1 MSNTEKESIK
11 PKKVITDPEE
21 EPKVYVNFYCC
32 HLSLNIIYTISYVTA
47 AVLLNIVNRLVFY
60 KYHFNQYNFTFML
73 LQQIFCIVFFYIVSH
88 KSKTFLEK
96 AGRITWEDFLAL
108 KGYYISFSI
117 VFMVNTIIIFY
128 GTQLIINASMFQ
140 TLRKLVLVKVY
151 GTQLII
157 NASMFQTLRKLVL
170 VKVYFIDLC
179 WGYKKITLF
188 TSICVFMVTIGSV
201 LAGVDTFSRDYVGI
215 ALTMVSNFINV
226 AYNKFTESFK
236 RRTGVP
242 NLKLLVYNSY
252 IAGPVLVVLIFVTG
266 EYKKLIAYFVEEKYF
281 NEDKTEGSLMG
292 FIFITFI
299 SCTLV
304 IILNSSF
311 FMSNEKNTSMFTI
324 LLANTKDLFTC
335 ILARFILAGNKFTV
349 NVVLGLTISTI
360 GAVMFS
366 LKSICDN
373 MITGFK
379 DKIENSEVTTINDSG
394 NENVV
399 EIKSEN
405 TNNSP

>member
-1 MSNTEKESIK
+1 MSNTENEVIK
-11 PKKVITDPEE
+11 PKKIVTDPDE

-47 AVLLNIVNRLVFY
+47 AVLLNLVNRLVFY
-60 KYHFNQYNFTFML
+60 RYHFNHYNFTFML

-88 KSKTFLEK
+88 KSKTFIEQ
-96 AGRITWEDFLAL
+96 AGKITWSDFLAL

-117 VFMVNTIIIFY
+117 LFMVNTIVIFY
-128 GTQLIINASMFQ
+128 GTQM
-140 TLRKLVLVKVY
+140 
-151 GTQLII
+151 II

-170 VKVYFIDLC
+170 VKVYFIDLFF
-179 WGYKKITLF
+179 GYKKITLF

-201 LAGVDTFSRDYVGI
+201 LAGVDTFSRDYMGI

-252 IAGPVLVVLIFVTG
+252 IAGPILFVLIFVTG
-266 EYKKLIAYFVEEKYF
+266 EYKKLIDYFVEEKYF
-281 NEDKTEGSLMG
+281 NEDRTEGSFLG
-292 FIFITFI
+292 YVIITFI
-299 SCTLV
+299 SCSLV
-304 IILNSSF
+304 IVLNSSF

-335 ILARFILAGNKFTV
+335 ILARFVLAGNKYTV
-349 NVVLGLTISTI
+349 NIVLGLTISTI

-366 LKSICDN
+366 TKSIFDN
-373 MITGFK
+373 MKIGFSK
-379 DKIENSEVTTINDSG
+379 NKIESNESETNEINETG
-394 NENVV
+394 EQVV
-399 EIKSEN
+399 EIKSET

>member
-108 KGYYISFSI
+108 KGYYISFS
-117 VFMVNTIIIFY
+117 
-128 GTQLIINASMFQ
+128 
-140 TLRKLVLVKVY
+140 

>member
-1 MSNTEKESIK
+1 MASTEIERIK
-11 PKKVITDPEE
+11 PKKISTDPDE
-21 EPKVYVNFYCC
+21 EPKVYINFYCC

-73 LQQIFCIVFFYIVSH
+73 LQQLFCIVFFYIVSH
-88 KSKTFLEK
+88 KSKTFIEQ
-96 AGRITWEDFLAL
+96 AGRITWNDFLAL
-108 KGYYISFSI
+108 KKYYISFSI
-117 VFMVNTIIIFY
+117 LFMVNTIVIFY
-128 GTQLIINASMFQ
+128 GTQM
-140 TLRKLVLVKVY
+140 
-151 GTQLII
+151 II

-170 VKVYFIDLC
+170 VKVYFIDLFF
-179 WGYKKITLF
+179 GYKKITLF
-188 TSICVFMVTIGSV
+188 TSICVFMVTIGSI
-201 LAGVDTFSRDYVGI
+201 LSGVDTFSRDYMGI

-252 IAGPVLVVLIFVTG
+252 IAGPILFVLIFVTG
-266 EYKKLIAYFVEEKYF
+266 EYKRLIDYFAEEKYF
-281 NEDKTEGSLMG
+281 NEDKTEGSFYG
-292 FIFITFI
+292 FIIITFI
-299 SCTLV
+299 SCSLV

-335 ILARFILAGNKFTV
+335 ILARFILEGNKYTV
-349 NVVLGLTISTI
+349 NIVLGLTISTV

-366 LKSICDN
+366 TKSIFDN
-373 MITGFK
+373 MKTGFSK
-379 DKIENSEVTTINDSG
+379 NQIQNSE
-394 NENVV
+394 NENNEINETGDQVV
-399 EIKSEN
+399 EIKSEAN
-405 TNNSP
+405 TNSP

>member
-1 MSNTEKESIK
+1 MSSTEKESIK
-11 PKKVITDPEE
+11 PKKVITDPDE

-32 HLSLNIIYTISYVTA
+32 HLSLNIIYTICYVTA

-88 KSKTFLEK
+88 KSKTFIDQ

-117 VFMVNTIIIFY
+117 VFMVNTIVIF
-128 GTQLIINASMFQ
+128 
-140 TLRKLVLVKVY
+140 Y

-179 WGYKKITLF
+179 FGYKKITLF

-252 IAGPVLVVLIFVTG
+252 IAGPVLFALIFITG
-266 EYKKLIAYFVEEKYF
+266 EYKKLIAYFVEEKYY
-281 NEDKTEGSLMG
+281 NEDRTEGSLMG
-292 FIFITFI
+292 FICTTFI
-299 SCTLV
+299 SCSLV

-335 ILARFILAGNKFTV
+335 ILARFVLAGNKFTV

-379 DKIENSEVTTINDSG
+379 DKIENSENEVTTINDSG
-394 NENVV
+394 NDNVV
-399 EIKSEN
+399 EIKNEN
-405 TNNSP
+405 PNNSP